1 VNSREIEVTCPCCSA
16 RLVVDVRTT
25 QVMKTVRK
33 EDAAGAAPA
42 TDPWA
47 AAQDKVRD
55 RTRSGTDK
63 MDSAL
68 DYERGKTQRFDEFF
82 KRATEKHTRKPDEPS

>member
-16 RLVVDVRTT
+16 RLVVDVRTA
-25 QVMKTVRK
+25 QVMKSVRK
-33 EDAAGAAPA
+33 ESAAGSDTT
-42 TDPWA
+42 TDPWV

-55 RTRSGTDK
+55 RTRSGADK

-68 DYERGKTQRFDEFF
+68 DYERGKSQRFDEFF
-82 KRATEKHTRKPDEPS
+82 KRATEKHAPKPDESA